1 MNNSVQ
7 DMADQFQRHLDALE
21 EPKPWW
27 QSRAIIGS
35 LITAAASLAA
45 LAGYALDVPATT
57 ELVLGLAGLVGSALA
72 WWGRVRASRPI
83 SKTQVAPGLTLGGR
97 Q

>member
-1 MNNSVQ
+1 MQ
-7 DMADQFQRHLDALE
+7 DYFAALDD
-21 EPKPWW
+21 PKPWW

-57 ELVLGLAGLVGSALA
+57 ELVLGLAGLVGSALT

-83 SKTQVAPGLTLGGR
+83 SRTQVAPGLTLGGR
-97 Q
+97 K

>member
-1 MNNSVQ
+1 MSDSMQ
-7 DMADQFQRHLDALE
+7 DYFASLDD
-21 EPKPWW
+21 PKPWW

-45 LAGYALDVPATT
+45 LAGYALDVQATT
-57 ELVLGLAGLVGSALA
+57 ELVLGLAGLIGSALT

-83 SKTQVAPGLTLGGR
+83 SRTQVAPGLTLGGR
-97 Q
+97 K